1 MRNQIQ
7 NLPLA
12 SGRLAPKPFPVH
24 FKPFKV
30 QTQIR
35 KTSTNESH
43 VLVLNGYKKGVSR
56 PRDTDFCSGDTF
68 KIGVKGVFDPLEEAS
83 F

>member
-1 MRNQIQ
+1 MLYEKSN
-7 NLPLA
+7 PEA
-12 SGRLAPKPFPVH
+12 SGRLVPKPFPVH
-24 FKPFKV
+24 FKLVKV
-30 QTQIR
+30 RTQIR
-35 KTSTNESH
+35 NMSTDESH

-56 PRDTDFCSGDTF
+56 PRNTDFCSGDTL